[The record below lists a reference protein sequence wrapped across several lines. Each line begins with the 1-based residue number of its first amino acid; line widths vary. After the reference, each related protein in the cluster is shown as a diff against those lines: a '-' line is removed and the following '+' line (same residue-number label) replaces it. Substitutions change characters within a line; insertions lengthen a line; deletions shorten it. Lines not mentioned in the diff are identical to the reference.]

1 MFSVKVTPTEPKQ
14 LQIAQDDILNPFMHN
29 LINIF

>member
-1 MFSVKVTPTEPKQ
+1 MFSVKVTPTEPNQ
-14 LQIAQDDILNPFMHN
+14 LKIVQDDILNPFIHN